1 MQRCTLGLLA
11 ILALVVTLVAVPLAS
26 KAQPTAKV
34 WHIGYLGQGDPS
46 LGIRDALLQGLRDMG
61 YIEGQ
66 HIMIETRSG
75 QGKFEPLA
83 ALAAELVRLPV
94 EVLVTAGVAATLA
107 AKAATS
113 TTPIVFA
120 YVPDPVDMGLIA
132 SWARPGGNLTG
143 VANAGVEFMTGKH
156 MELLKALVPTATR
169 IAMLVNPDNPGYG
182 LGRKAGQAAAQRL
195 QMALYF
201 MEVRDPETE
210 LERAFA
216 ALTHEQID
224 ALLVVG
230 DISFT
235 RYQTRIV
242 ELAAERRLPAVYLFK
257 AYVKVGGLMAYE
269 PERLGIYRRAGV
281 MVGQILRGTKPA
293 EIPAEYPMAFELS
306 LNLKTAQALG
316 LTIPPSL
323 LIQADEVIK

>member
-1 MQRCTLGLLA
+1 MQRCTRGLLA

-26 KAQPTAKV
+26 QAQPTAKV
-34 WHIGYLGQGDPS
+34 WHIGFLGQGDPP
-46 LGIRDALLQGLRDMG
+46 LDIRDALLQGLREMG

-66 HIMIETRSG
+66 HFVIEYHSG

-94 EVLVTAGVAATLA
+94 DVLVTAGIAATRA

-113 TTPIVFA
+113 TTPIVFV

-132 SWARPGGNLTG
+132 SWARPGGHLTG

-169 IAMLVNPDNPGYG
+169 FAMLVNPDNPGYG

-195 QMALYF
+195 HMALYF

-224 ALLVVG
+224 GLLVTG

-257 AYVKVGGLMAYE
+257 AYVRVGGLMAYE
-269 PERLGIYRRAGV
+269 PDPLAIYRRVGV

-323 LIQADEVIK
+323 LFQADEVIK